1 MWKYFHLYVPP
12 CDEHLLVSIDQNH
25 AYGQSEQV
33 ITELKLAA
41 LHLNELPVDP
51 VRACLRMLQV
61 HIVLLC
67 VGLSE
72 GSLTIDSD
80 MDAALFPLVDY
91 LPVFIVV
98 DLISLVVLDQIQE
111 AVAAIQWFLGR
122 VSGVEVKVFCLCRHI
137 DRTLL
142 LTRHFYTL

>member
-25 AYGQSEQV
+25 AYGQSELV
-33 ITELKLAA
+33 FTELKLTT

-72 GSLTIDSD
+72 GSLAIDPD
-80 MDAALFPLVDY
+80 MDAALFTLIDY
-91 LPVFIVV
+91 LPAFIVV

-111 AVAAIQWFLGR
+111 AVAAIQWLLGR
-122 VSGVEVKVFCLCRHI
+122 VCGVEVIVFWLCRHI
-137 DRTLL
+137 DVTLL
-142 LTRHFYTL
+142 LARHF

>member
-12 CDEHLLVSIDQNH
+12 CDEHLLVSIDQYH
-25 AYGQSEQV
+25 AYGQSEQF
-33 ITELKLAA
+33 IAELKLAA

-51 VRACLRMLQV
+51 VRTCLRMLQV
-61 HIVLLC
+61 YIVLLRIRL
-67 VGLSE
+67 GE
-72 GSLTIDSD
+72 GSLAIDSD

-111 AVAAIQWFLGR
+111 AVAAIQWLLGR

-137 DRTLL
+137 DMTLL
-142 LTRHFYTL
+142 LTRHFYIL